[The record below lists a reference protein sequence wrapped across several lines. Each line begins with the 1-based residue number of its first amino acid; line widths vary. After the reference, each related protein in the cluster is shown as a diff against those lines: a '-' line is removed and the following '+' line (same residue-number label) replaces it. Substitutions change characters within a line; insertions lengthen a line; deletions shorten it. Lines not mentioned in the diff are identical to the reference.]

1 MIETHTLR
9 KSFGDV
15 HAVQGASF
23 AAQNGAISTLLG
35 ANGSG
40 KTTTLRMLC
49 GLLAPDQGRV
59 TIDSVD
65 VAQDPMAARRRLG
78 VFPDPF
84 GLYPRLT
91 AREHI
96 HYFARFHGLKGAK
109 LRDATTQVAEL
120 LQMGELLDRRC
131 EGFSQGQRMKVAL
144 ARALVHRP
152 PNVILDEPTRG
163 LDVISVRLLRRVLRR
178 MADDGCC
185 VLLSSHSMA
194 DVESL
199 SDNVIII
206 DGGRVVHTGAPQDLI
221 ASTQTPNLE
230 EAFIALTQR
239 EAA

>member
-1 MIETHTLR
+1 MIETHTLK

-23 AAQNGAISTLLG
+23 RADNGTISTLLG

-49 GLLAPDQGRV
+49 GLLQPDSGHV
-59 TIDSVD
+59 TIDEVNVGSN
-65 VAQDPMAARRRLG
+65 PMEARQRLG

-96 HYFARFHGLKGAK
+96 HYFARFHELGGAK
-109 LRDATTQVAEL
+109 LRDATNEVAEL

-163 LDVISVRLLRRVLRR
+163 LDVISVRLLRKVLRR
-178 MADDGCC
+178 MAEDGCC
-185 VLLSSHSMA
+185 VLLSSHSMV
-194 DVESL
+194 DVETL
-199 SDNVIII
+199 SDHVIII

-221 ASTQTPNLE
+221 VATQTPNLE

-239 EAA
+239 DAA